1 MKYALTTM
9 AFALA
14 LGSCTFENEEDRY
27 GTGDPCETAAV
38 SYSQDVALI
47 LSTNCTSC
55 HNDISPTAGL
65 SLEGHTNASTSALG
79 GGLMN
84 RVQRPS
90 GDPLL
95 MPPSGQL
102 SECDQAKLRKW
113 VNEGAL
119 DN

>member
-1 MKYALTTM
+1 MKYAF
-9 AFALA
+9 AFISFTL
-14 LGSCTFENEEDRY
+14 LLWNCTARNEEDQY
-27 GTGDPCETAAV
+27 GTDDPCETAAV
-38 SYSQDVALI
+38 SYSQDVSVI
-47 LSTNCTSC
+47 LSANCTSC
-55 HNDISPTAGL
+55 HNDSNPTAGL

-79 GGLMN
+79 GALMN
-84 RVQRPS
+84 RVQRPN

>member
-1 MKYALTTM
+1 
-9 AFALA
+9 
-14 LGSCTFENEEDRY
+14 
-27 GTGDPCETAAV
+27 
-38 SYSQDVALI
+38 
-47 LSTNCTSC
+47 
-55 HNDISPTAGL
+55 L
-65 SLEGHTNASTSALG
+65 SLEGYTNASTSALG